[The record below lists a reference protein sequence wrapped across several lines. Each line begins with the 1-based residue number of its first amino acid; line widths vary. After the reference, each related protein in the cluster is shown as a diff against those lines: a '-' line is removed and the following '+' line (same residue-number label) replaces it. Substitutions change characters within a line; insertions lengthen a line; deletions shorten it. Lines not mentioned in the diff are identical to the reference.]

1 MAESLFKKWAYD
13 LLNIEINTIVKAD
26 MSAIK
31 MPSSIRLALYELS
44 TEYHNTLEDLGKLE
58 KYEIRKPSY
67 WEYAGIRSFEELQER
82 ARDGVQMFE
91 NKLREI
97 TETDEEEL
105 NKMRKKIKILE
116 RIQFQSNQIVDIF
129 KDLEGRL
136 ITDKTKDLPG
146 YRIPPELIKKDE
158 LEKIKKE
165 ERAAPHFESEKWNND
180 IRTDRM
186 YRIDDLD
193 LTTDQIARIRKAW
206 EIGTEQIVMQTV
218 IQLDGDIT
226 TRISE
231 NFAKNPNQTILKIHN
246 DSIATS
252 TGFWTSLF
260 KAFAE
265 ITGETFKT
273 ILGMK
278 K

>member
-1 MAESLFKKWAYD
+1 MDKSLFKKWAYD
-13 LLNIEINTIVKAD
+13 LLNIEINTIIKAD

-44 TEYHNTLEDLGKLE
+44 TEYHNTLEDIGV
-58 KYEIRKPSY
+58 RKPVN
-67 WEYAGIRSFEELQER
+67 WGYAGIRSFEELQER
-82 ARDGVQMFE
+82 TRDGVQMFE

-129 KDLEGRL
+129 RDLERRL

-165 ERAAPHFESEKWNND
+165 ERAGPHFDSEKWNND
-180 IRTDRM
+180 LGTDRM

-193 LTTDQIARIRKAW
+193 LTPDQIARIRKAW

-246 DSIATS
+246 DSIVTS

-260 KAFAE
+260 KAFVE